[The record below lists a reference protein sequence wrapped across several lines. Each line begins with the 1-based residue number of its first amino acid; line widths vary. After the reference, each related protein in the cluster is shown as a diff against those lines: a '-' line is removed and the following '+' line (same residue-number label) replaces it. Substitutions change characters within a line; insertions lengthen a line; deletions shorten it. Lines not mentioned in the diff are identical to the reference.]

1 MCRPSYACALLHRWI
16 FLLLPRPVFFFSLSI
31 SVSLFLRFFLS
42 RSDLPPVQSGFSC
55 QPPTLS
61 LSLFPSSFLR
71 RYTLVSPSVVRCS
84 RSAPDLFFFCLN
96 LVAIRGGHTPRQG
109 RACTRTRT
117 RECVRKGGPCVRACV
132 RARIFDGFCPHS
144 ADPRRRSRSSIG
156 TGADLCLVI
165 RKLLAAPGHAR

>member
-1 MCRPSYACALLHRWI
+1 MIDVCRPSYACALLLRCI
-16 FLLLPRPVFFFSLSI
+16 FLLLPRPVSFFSLSI
-31 SVSLFLRFFLS
+31 SVSIFLGFFLS
-42 RSDLPPVQSGFSC
+42 PSDLPPVQSGFSC
-55 QPPTLS
+55 QLLFLGLS
-61 LSLFPSSFLR
+61 PSPSLR
-71 RYTLVSPSVVRCS
+71 RYTLFSPSLVRCS

-117 RECVRKGGPCVRACV
+117 RECVRTGESCV
-132 RARIFDGFCPHS
+132 RARIFDGFCQHS